1 MKIHENILSTI
12 GGTPLV
18 HLRSF
23 SENGTRILAKV
34 ERTNPGGSVK
44 DRVGLRMIED
54 AEKSGA
60 LRPGGLIVEPTSG
73 NTGIGLALAAAV
85 KHYRVILTM
94 PDTMSIERRKL
105 LAAYGAELVLTPGE
119 LGMSGAIEKAKE
131 IVAQTPGA
139 YLPQQFS
146 NPSNADAHADT
157 TAEEIWRDTDGAV
170 DIFVA
175 TVGTGGTL
183 TGTARR
189 LREHKSDV
197 RVVAVEPA
205 DSPVLSGGKPGPHK
219 LQGIGAGFVPDI
231 LDVRLI
237 DEVMTVTA
245 EGAGEMARAAARTE
259 GLLVGITSG
268 AALWAAVEVARRPE
282 NAGKNIVVI
291 LPDTGER
298 YLSSW
303 LFDAPAP
310 IDRAGCNR
318 QNCGH
323 FIG

>member
-94 PDTMSIERRKL
+94 PDTMSVERRKL

-303 LFDAPAP
+303 LFDAPA
-310 IDRAGCNR
+310 A
-318 QNCGH
+318 H
-323 FIG
+323 

>member
-303 LFDAPAP
+303 LFDAPA
-310 IDRAGCNR
+310 A
-318 QNCGH
+318 H
-323 FIG
+323 

>member
-44 DRVGLRMIED
+44 DRIGLRMIED

-303 LFDAPAP
+303 LFDAPA
-310 IDRAGCNR
+310 A
-318 QNCGH
+318 H
-323 FIG
+323 

>member
-245 EGAGEMARAAARTE
+245 EGAGEMARTAARTE

-303 LFDAPAP
+303 LFDAPA
-310 IDRAGCNR
+310 A
-318 QNCGH
+318 H
-323 FIG
+323 

>member
-237 DEVMTVTA
+237 DEVMTVTT

-303 LFDAPAP
+303 LFDAPA
-310 IDRAGCNR
+310 A
-318 QNCGH
+318 H
-323 FIG
+323 

>member
-189 LREHKSDV
+189 LREHKCDV

-303 LFDAPAP
+303 LFDAPA
-310 IDRAGCNR
+310 A
-318 QNCGH
+318 H
-323 FIG
+323 

>member
-189 LREHKSDV
+189 LREHKSNV

-237 DEVMTVTA
+237 DEVMTVTT

-303 LFDAPAP
+303 LFDAPA
-310 IDRAGCNR
+310 A
-318 QNCGH
+318 H
-323 FIG
+323 

>member
-237 DEVMTVTA
+237 DEVMTVTT
-245 EGAGEMARAAARTE
+245 EGAGGMARAAARTE

-303 LFDAPAP
+303 LFDAPA
-310 IDRAGCNR
+310 A
-318 QNCGH
+318 H
-323 FIG
+323 